1 MSQASFQKQQRERAR
16 KEKAALKAARKE
28 ERRAEAGTDEDAPT
42 SESEQAKVLEVA
54 GCAARPVRGRRHDVR
69 GLRGRPRRAD
79 GQAQRLNI

>member
-42 SESEQAKVLEVA
+42 SESEQAKVLESLA
-54 GCAARPVRGRRHDVR
+54 ALHARFEDGGMTFEDFEAARDELTAKLSV
-69 GLRGRPRRAD
+69 
-79 GQAQRLNI
+79 

>member
-42 SESEQAKVLEVA
+42 SESEQAKVLESLA
-54 GCAARPVRGRRHDVR
+54 ALHARFEDGGMTFEDFEAARDE
-69 GLRGRPRRAD
+69 LTAK
-79 GQAQRLNI
+79 LSI

>member
-42 SESEQAKVLEVA
+42 SESEQAKVLESLA
-54 GCAARPVRGRRHDVR
+54 ALHARFEDGGMSFEDFEAARDE
-69 GLRGRPRRAD
+69 LTAK
-79 GQAQRLNI
+79 LSI